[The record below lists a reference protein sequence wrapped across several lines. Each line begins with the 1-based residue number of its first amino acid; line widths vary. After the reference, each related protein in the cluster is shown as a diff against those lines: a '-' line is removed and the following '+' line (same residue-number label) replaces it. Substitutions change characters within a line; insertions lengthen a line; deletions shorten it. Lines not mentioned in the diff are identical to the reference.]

1 MEALCNLVFVLACRA
16 GFLGTLVAVK
26 LDLSE

>member
-1 MEALCNLVFVLACRA
+1 MEVFGNLVFVLACRA